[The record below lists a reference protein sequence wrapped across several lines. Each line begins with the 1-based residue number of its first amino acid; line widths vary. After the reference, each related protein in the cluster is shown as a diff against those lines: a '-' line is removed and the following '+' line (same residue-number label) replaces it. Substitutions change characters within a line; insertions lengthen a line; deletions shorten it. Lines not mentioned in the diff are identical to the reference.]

1 MKYYVWFMHSD
12 DNAPSVLATFD
23 SKKEA
28 RAFLKTQTEGKKA
41 DRVVKTA
48 DNVRLFH
55 NAHNVIWDVAYW
67 VEKE

>member
-12 DNAPSVLATFD
+12 DNAPSILAMF
-23 SKKEA
+23 SNKKDA
-28 RAFLKTQTEGKKA
+28 RAFLKTQTENKKA

-55 NAHNVIWDVAYW
+55 NSYGVTWDVAYW
-67 VEKE
+67 VEKA